1 MGNPYQDTAI
11 DRAFLA
17 FCHDHGL
24 TVFVRGVDKHGSI
37 TWEAAKRGA
46 LTRYLML
53 AGTEIL
59 TDAGRRVQ
67 MNIAIGADDGFHFT
81 HREQSSWQLSMDQFL
96 SRAAPVS
103 HAATAP
109 PNGKLHVRTADSDEE
124 LRRQLPTAWKNARAL
139 GSDDLHDEYIVPRN
153 EQWQDAAAR

>member
-37 TWEAAKRGA
+37 VWEAGERRE

-53 AGTEIL
+53 GATEIL
-59 TDAGRRVQ
+59 VDDGRRMQ
-67 MNIAIGADDGFHFT
+67 MDITVGADDGFHFT
-81 HREQSSWQLSMDQFL
+81 RRDLVSWELSTQEFM
-96 SRAAPVS
+96 STRTTVYGSAAP
-103 HAATAP
+103 H
-109 PNGKLHVRTADSDEE
+109 NGS
-124 LRRQLPTAWKNARAL
+124 RQTNTLEQQSALQQRLIDAWKTAQAL
-139 GSDDLHDEYIVPRN
+139 RSEDLDDTYIVPRN
-153 EQWQDAAAR
+153 EQWQNTAIR